1 MSTSGS
7 ATQMNSGVSRLVVWY
22 AIFAAISMAANLG
35 SQKLAFHLY
44 QAAYAVPLSVCVGT
58 AAGLI
63 VKYLLDKAWIFRYEH
78 RSVAHGVRTFALYVV
93 MGLGT
98 TLVFWVVEFAANAIF
113 HTENARLAGAALGLT
128 IGYITKYHLDK
139 RFVFA

>member
-1 MSTSGS
+1 MAPG
-7 ATQMNSGVSRLVVWY
+7 GSRLVTWY
-22 AIFAAISMAANLG
+22 ALFAMISMAANLG
-35 SQKLAFHLY
+35 SQKLAYHLY
-44 QAAYAVPLSVCVGT
+44 QAAYAVPASVCIGT

-78 RSVAHGVRTFALYVV
+78 RSVAHGMRTFALYVV

-98 TLVFWVVEFAANAIF
+98 TGIFWVVEFAANALF
-113 HTENARLAGAALGLT
+113 HTEDARLAGAALGLT
-128 IGYITKYHLDK
+128 IGYIAKYHLDK